1 MQSELTECL
10 LQLSLGYFC
19 IHTSYLKLQRLKC
32 TELLLYFLVCVGM
45 ELGLLA
51 VNEEHGLT
59 MFEKRLRR
67 EKFGPERGEV
77 T

>member
-1 MQSELTECL
+1 
-10 LQLSLGYFC
+10 
-19 IHTSYLKLQRLKC
+19 
-32 TELLLYFLVCVGM
+32 M

-67 EKFGPERGEV
+67 KKFGSEKREV
-77 T
+77 TRGFRNSHMSGMIYLLLLGRSKQGGCCERVM